1 MSTTQATVESYYAA
15 LRSGDVESWL
25 ALFAPGAQVHNPAD
39 SPPLSGPTALRD
51 LWEELTCPFRR
62 LGVTEDL
69 VVVTGTQAAVKWS
82 LSGEGWT
89 GRHAEAEGIDIVD
102 TDGAGRIVELRSYW
116 RPERVRSQLCGTG

>member
-25 ALFAPGAQVHNPAD
+25 ALYAPGAQVHNPAD

-51 LWEELTCPFRR
+51 RWEELTCPFRR

-69 VVVTGTQAAVKWS
+69 AVVTGPRAPVRCS
-82 LSGEGWT
+82 VSGEGWT
-89 GRHAEAEGIDIVD
+89 GRHAEAEGLAIVD
-102 TDGAGRIVELRSYW
+102 TDRAGR
-116 RPERVRSQLCGTG
+116 

>member
-62 LGVTEDL
+62 LGVTADL
-69 VVVTGTQAAVKWS
+69 AVVTGTRAAVKGS
-82 LSGEGWT
+82 VSGEGWT
-89 GRHAEAEGIDIVD
+89 GRHAEAGGIDTVR
-102 TDGAGRIVELRSYW
+102 TDGAGPSGGLR
-116 RPERVRSQLCGTG
+116 PHCGPGRVAAPP